1 MSEIERE
8 FKWAV
13 EKEEDFD
20 TFASVLKSVLE
31 APATEKMLYIHD
43 AYLEKPDGALSAE
56 KVALRIRE
64 TDGKFEATLKTRTRL
79 INGLACRKELTLP
92 LPLAENFEQALQ
104 LLKQRQE
111 WEGVALADLQV
122 KFEIKNCRKLYEFSY
137 KAARCEAALDR
148 YVIEAEGKTL
158 ACREIE
164 LEFKEGV
171 EKDFEELVLLLSQK
185 SGLLPARIS
194 KVATAEKMLCR

>member
-20 TFASVLKSVLE
+20 TFVSVLKSVLE

-43 AYLEKPDGALSAE
+43 AYLERPDGALSAE

-104 LLKQRQE
+104 ALKDRQV
-111 WEGVALADLQV
+111 WAGVALADLQV

-148 YVIEAEGKTL
+148 YVIEAEGDAL

-164 LEFKEGV
+164 LELKEGA

-185 SGLLPARIS
+185 SGLLPAQIS